1 MVSGWRKLPHP
12 ECLDLELAKP
22 SYLTSGQVMSD
33 PGSGL
38 PMGSDEARVQFQFN
52 FSLHPVLL
60 PLLPAHRSLDLL
72 LFPVHLATARVITSA
87 PNICPF
93 PLCENTAGRS
103 QPAPRSARS
112 FRRRGL
118 EAPTSPASR
127 APLTLQP
134 QCLPF
139 FLLLQLLL
147 ANWPPA
153 SLGGGSAC
161 CPLRVFSPC
170 PLPLSERHICVPQE

>member
-60 PLLPAHRSLDLL
+60 PLLPAHRSLDQL

-93 PLCENTAGRS
+93 PLCENTAGRQLS
-103 QPAPRSARS
+103 VNRPGRGGLTRTSHAGTLIWDFPSLWITRNCVCYLNHSAYAFCYS
-112 FRRRGL
+112 
-118 EAPTSPASR
+118 T
-127 APLTLQP
+127 QN
-134 QCLPF
+134 
-139 FLLLQLLL
+139 QLKH
-147 ANWPPA
+147 
-153 SLGGGSAC
+153 
-161 CPLRVFSPC
+161 V
-170 PLPLSERHICVPQE
+170 